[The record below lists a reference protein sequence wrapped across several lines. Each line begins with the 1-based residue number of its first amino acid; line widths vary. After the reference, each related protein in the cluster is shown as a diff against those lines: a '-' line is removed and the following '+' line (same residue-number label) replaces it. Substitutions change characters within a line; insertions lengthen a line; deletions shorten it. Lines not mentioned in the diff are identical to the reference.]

1 MRLKVPSVLL
11 RNNSCNLTLGRG
23 KQGCAEV
30 AGVTF
35 SDSNSAPVPK
45 FFNPG
50 PEIFQNWE
58 SDSGYYRCNPGS
70 PLFLLQKWPRR
81 LLLLP
86 KLKSDSGTV
95 FSRIFDFGFGSERK
109 TQNPAGVDDSGSV
122 ATSAVSSLLLALRE
136 PVFPLQNSALSKC
149 LFQWARNRAT
159 MQTQPVNRWKGY
171 VISNLEFCKFVLRRF
186 FRPKPAINASTSMK
200 VWQKK
205 SSGTTHQ
212 ATEMMTWR
220 TLRHHLK
227 TPVNPANVNSTKCK
241 QRSRTRT

>member
-149 LFQWARNRAT
+149 LFQWARNHADTTSESVKGLCDIKFGILQVRAAKVFSPET
-159 MQTQPVNRWKGY
+159 CDKRLHKHESMAKEIKRNNTPSNRDDDLTY
-171 VISNLEFCKFVLRRF
+171 ATPSPED
-186 FRPKPAINASTSMK
+186 
-200 VWQKK
+200 
-205 SSGTTHQ
+205 SS
-212 ATEMMTWR
+212 ESSKR
-220 TLRHHLK
+220 E
-227 TPVNPANVNSTKCK
+227 
-241 QRSRTRT
+241 